1 MGIAINTLLFVR
13 SDNEPEV
20 KKPQGKKAHV
30 TGGLVT
36 LSYLQ
41 SLLRICRDCDLHITN
56 PDLMA
61 MVLETDVSR
70 SR

>member
-1 MGIAINTLLFVR
+1 MDIAIHTLLRFR
-13 SDNEPEV
+13 SDNGPEG
-20 KKPQGKKAHV
+20 KGAKGKKLYV

-36 LSYLQ
+36 LSCLQ